1 MKKINKILLGLL
13 GLSLF
18 LTSCKDWTMTEPLQP
33 TQLVGALSTYKTP
46 EYYANLREY
55 KKSDH
60 PIAFG
65 WFGNWTGSGANLQGS
80 MAGLPD
86 SVDVVSMWGRWAN
99 PTKEQLEDLRFCQ
112 EVKGLKALVVF
123 IVQDLGGG
131 NITPESHNKDMK
143 SVKEYWGWK
152 DGNDQSIHAAIEKYT
167 NALCDTIDKYNYDG
181 FDIDFEPNYGHRG
194 NLSGY
199 PDRMMTF
206 VKTMGKRI
214 GPKAETEKGRERLFV
229 IDGEPQS
236 MPPES
241 GPYFNYFIVQAYQSY
256 GDSDLDRRLTSTINN
271 FKGVLTPEEVAKKY
285 VVTEN
290 FENYATAGGVNYID
304 RYGKQYKSLEGMAR
318 WTPIINGKKVQKG
331 GIGTY
336 HMEYE
341 YRVSG
346 FGTITYPYLRKG
358 IQIMNPAVR

>member
-1 MKKINKILLGLL
+1 MKKINKIIFGF
-13 GLSLF
+13 LSLGF
-18 LTSCKDWTMTEPLQP
+18 FMTACEDWTETKPVEP
-33 TQLVGALSTYKTP
+33 TQLVGALKTIKT
-46 EYYANLREY
+46 EAYYADLREY

-65 WFGNWTGSGANLQGS
+65 WFGNWTGTGASLQGS

-99 PTKEQLEDLRFCQ
+99 PTKEQLKDLKFCQ

-123 IVQDLGGG
+123 IVQDLGSG
-131 NITPESHNKDMK
+131 NITPEPYNKSKD
-143 SVKEYWGWK
+143 SVKMYWGWK
-152 DGNDQSIHAAIEKYT
+152 DGDKTSINKAIEKYA
-167 NALCDTIDKYNYDG
+167 NAICDTIEKYNYDG
-181 FDIDFEPNYGHRG
+181 FDIDYEPNYGHSG
-194 NLSGY
+194 NLSGHAE
-199 PDRMMTF
+199 RMMTF

-236 MPPES
+236 MPPKS
-241 GPYFNYFIVQAYQSY
+241 GSYFNYFIVQAYHSS
-256 GDSDLDRRLTSTINN
+256 GDSDLNRRLSQTITN
-271 FKGVLTPEEVAKKY
+271 FSGVLTAEEVAKKY

-290 FENYATAGGVNYID
+290 FESYASTGGVNFTD
-304 RYGKQYKSLEGMAR
+304 QYGKTYKSLEGMAR
-318 WTPIINGKKVQKG
+318 WSPIIDGKKMAKG

-341 YRVSG
+341 YKIPEYG
-346 FGTITYPYLRKG
+346 NITYPYLRKG
-358 IQIMNPAVR
+358 IQIMNPAIR

>member
-1 MKKINKILLGLL
+1 MKNLHKILFGVMGLT
-13 GLSLF
+13 LF
-18 LTSCKDWTMTEPLQP
+18 FVACEDWTKTTPIQP
-33 TQLVGALSTYKTP
+33 TQLVGALNTIKTE

-60 PIAFG
+60 PISFG
-65 WFGNWTGSGANLQGS
+65 WYGNWTGSGASLQGS

-123 IVQDLGGG
+123 IVQDLGSG
-131 NITPESHNKDMK
+131 NITPAPHNESNET
-143 SVKEYWGWK
+143 VKKYWGW
-152 DGNDQSIHAAIEKYT
+152 DDNDDKSIHAAIEKYA
-167 NALCDTIDKYNYDG
+167 NAICDTIDKYNYDG

-194 NLSGY
+194 NLSGHN
-199 PDRMMTF
+199 DRMMTF

-241 GPYFNYFIVQAYQSY
+241 GPYFNYFIVQAYQCGSDNNL
-256 GDSDLDRRLTSTINN
+256 DSRLAGTIRN
-271 FKGVLTPEEVAKKY
+271 FKGVLSPEEVAKKY

-290 FENYATAGGVNYID
+290 FESYASTGGVDFTD
-304 RYGKQYKSLEGMAR
+304 RYGNKYMSLEGMAR
-318 WTPIINGKKVQKG
+318 WTPIINGKKVPKG

-341 YRVSG
+341 YTIPG
-346 FGTITYPYLRKG
+346 YGTVTYPFLRKG
-358 IQIMNPAVR
+358 IQIMNPAVH